1 MKIVQTDLITL
12 FLAVTVTG
20 CNPPSILI
28 SRGRPF
34 HLAQIRRMAIIP
46 FYGDITDCAKE
57 AHLSLESTL
66 YNYFTQRGIQMVPV
80 DMEVVQTLPD
90 VIGVTGILTKE
101 KARQIG
107 SLFEV
112 DAFISGS
119 ISQCYYY
126 RPEIGEGMVYLT
138 LKIYDGI
145 SGDLLLQI
153 TGQKTVETSSGSISR
168 MTIEIVDS
176 TFEIMGWK

>member
-1 MKIVQTDLITL
+1 MKILIKGVISIL
-12 FLAVTVTG
+12 LAVTVAG

-34 HLAQIRRMAIIP
+34 NLAQIRRMAIIP

-66 YNYFTQRGIQMVPV
+66 YNYFTQRGIKMVPV
-80 DMEVVQTLPD
+80 DMELVLTLPEI
-90 VIGVTGILTKE
+90 IGVAGILTKE

-107 SLFEV
+107 ELFEV

-119 ISQCYYY
+119 ISQCHYF
-126 RPEIGEGMVYLT
+126 RPEIGEGMVFLNI
-138 LKIYDGI
+138 KIYDGI

-168 MTIEIVDS
+168 MTVEIVDS